1 VTAETQPMIPLA
13 VPDLTG
19 NEAQYLQDCITSTY
33 VSSIGPFVDQF
44 EGMVSAAT
52 GAEAAVATSS
62 GTAGLHV
69 ALVAVGVGRDD
80 LVILPSFTF
89 IASANAIAQCGAEP
103 WLFDVTTKSWTLDPN
118 LLRTKLETETRAE
131 GGECIHAPSGRRVAA
146 IMPVHTLG
154 LPAHMDSLVQI
165 AGEFGIPII
174 ADAAPAIG
182 ATYKGR
188 PIGKSGADLSVL
200 SFNGNK
206 TVTSGGGGAVIGDN
220 GDALDLVRH
229 LSSTARTGAD
239 YDHDRAGFNY
249 RMTNLQAAVG
259 CAQMERL
266 EDLVAAKRRIRRAYE
281 EAFTHVSDAINF
293 PSPDWAESSCWFSGV
308 VWQSDPDGLRARL
321 HEAGIIA
328 KPFWKPVHLQKPYAG
343 SPRTEQDVTEDIW
356 RRIVILPCSS
366 NLTDDE
372 LARVIKCIA

>member
-1 VTAETQPMIPLA
+1 MIPLA
-13 VPDLTG
+13 VPDLSG
-19 NEAQYLQDCITSTY
+19 NEARYLQDCIASTY
-33 VSSIGPFVDQF
+33 VSSIGPFVDRF
-44 EGMVSAAT
+44 ESMISEAAGT
-52 GAEAAVATSS
+52 GAAVATSS

-69 ALVAVGVGRDD
+69 ALVAVGVQHND

-103 WLFDVTTKSWTLDPN
+103 WLFDVTAESWTLDPD
-118 LLRTKLETETRAE
+118 LLRARLETETRAE
-131 GGECIHAPSGRRVAA
+131 GAGGIGRIHIPSGKRVAA

-154 LPAHMDSLVQI
+154 LPADMDAI
-165 AGEFGIPII
+165 ADIARSFGIPTV

-188 PIGKSGADLSVL
+188 PMGQCGANLSVF

-206 TVTSGGGGAVIGDN
+206 TVTSGGGGAVIGDD
-220 GDALDLVRH
+220 GEALALVRH
-229 LSSTARTGAD
+229 LSSTARTGTG

-266 EDLVAAKRRIRRAYE
+266 DDLVAAKRRIRRAYE
-281 EAFTHVSDAINF
+281 DAFAHLSEAENF
-293 PSPDWAESSCWFSGV
+293 PSPDWAESACWFSGV
-308 VWQSDPDGLRARL
+308 TWHSDADALRAKLR
-321 HEAGIIA
+321 EAGVDA
-328 KPFWKPVHLQKPYAG
+328 KPFWKPVHLQKPYAA
-343 SPRTEQDVTEDIW
+343 SPRTELDVTEDIW

-366 NLTDDE
+366 NLTDGD
-372 LARVIKCIA
+372 LAHVIDCVAG

>member
-1 VTAETQPMIPLA
+1 MIPLA
-13 VPDLTG
+13 VPDLSG
-19 NEAQYLQDCITSTY
+19 NEARYLQDCITSTY

-44 EGMVSAAT
+44 ESMV
-52 GAEAAVATSS
+52 AEAAGAESAVATCS

-69 ALVAVGVGRDD
+69 ALAAVGVERDD
-80 LVILPSFTF
+80 LVALPSFTF

-103 WLFDVTTKSWTLDPN
+103 WLFDVTAESWTLDPDP
-118 LLRTKLETETRAE
+118 LRARLETETRVDGATD
-131 GGECIHAPSGRRVAA
+131 GERIHIASGKRIAA

-154 LPAHMDSLVQI
+154 LPADMDAIIDI
-165 AGEFGIPII
+165 AREFSIPVV

-188 PIGKSGADLSVL
+188 RIGQCGADLSVF

-206 TVTSGGGGAVIGDN
+206 TVTSGGGGAVAGEN
-220 GDALDLVRH
+220 GEALDLVRH

-266 EDLVAAKRRIRRAYE
+266 EELVAAKRRIRRAYE
-281 EAFTHVSDAINF
+281 DAFAQVGAAENF
-293 PSPDWAESSCWFSGV
+293 PAPDWAESSCWLSGV
-308 VWQSDPDGLRARL
+308 VWQSDPDRMRAKLRD
-321 HEAGIIA
+321 AGIIA
-328 KPFWKPVHLQKPYAG
+328 RPFWKPVHLQKPYAA

-366 NLTDDE
+366 SLTDGE
-372 LARVIKCIA
+372 LARVIDCIGR